1 MWFFLISSIA
11 GAILGNAADS
21 WFADTKLGIWFYNKV
36 DNVSTWAS
44 KKLGLKVLQDENNW
58 KKKYPNVSKKLDELE
73 AKIEKLKKENK
84 MSKYIADRI
93 SEGSSHQGLIVAAA
107 AVAVLFFA
115 VPLTKVVLWGALAWG
130 VWSMMKSN

>member
-1 MWFFLISSIA
+1 MHLLLGVGWGVMWFFLISNIA

-73 AKIEKLKKENK
+73 ARINKIEGE
-84 MSKYIADRI
+84 KYD
-93 SEGSSHQGLIVAAA
+93 
-107 AVAVLFFA
+107 
-115 VPLTKVVLWGALAWG
+115 K
-130 VWSMMKSN
+130 